1 MRRSA
6 SLERHLCSA
15 RKSHGSSRIFTD
27 ADGLKSVFNLWK
39 SVAEQRFPFSRGQ
52 AGEQRKIQPHKKSLN
67 DYAHHLRIRPEKLAS
82 FVTVFTIDDK
92 LARLSHTLA
101 AHLANHLVASDSSS
115 RTISP
120 WICLGRPHPLATKAL
135 RNLNHPS
142 MR

>member
-1 MRRSA
+1 MRTA
-6 SLERHLCSA
+6 SNPCLICGNQWRNS
-15 RKSHGSSRIFTD
+15 GSSSAAAKLANRE
-27 ADGLKSVFNLWK
+27 KSNL
-39 SVAEQRFPFSRGQ
+39 
-52 AGEQRKIQPHKKSLN
+52 IKSLN
-67 DYAHHLRIRPEKLAS
+67 DYKHHLRIRPEKLAS